1 MADKFKNR
9 ESSLESPARRADAV
23 TPNDAAD
30 LPNSSRALYVGG
42 AGDIQITTVGG
53 DTVTLT
59 GVSGFLPLC
68 VARVHAAGT
77 SATGIV
83 ALW

>member
-1 MADKFKNR
+1 MDAFKNR
-9 ESSLESPARRADAV
+9 ESSLESPARRAEVV
-23 TPNDAAD
+23 TPSDIAD
-30 LPNSSRALYVGG
+30 LPNSTRALYVGG
-42 AGDIQITTVGG
+42 AGDIEVTTVGG

-59 GVSGFLPLC
+59 AASGFLPLC
-68 VARVHAAGT
+68 VSRVHAAGT